1 MLIPLPAT
9 LADRVTNPVA
19 DPSPV
24 RDAATVV
31 LLRNGAEGL
40 ETYLLRR
47 QQSMKFAPGMYVFP
61 GGGVDPDD
69 QSIDWVGAPAAQWAQ
84 RFGCAES
91 VARSLV
97 CAAVRETFEESGIL
111 LAGPDEHSV
120 VADTSG
126 DDWVADRMSL
136 ENREFSFA
144 AFLERRKLVLRAD
157 LLAAWAHWIT
167 PKFEPRRFDTRF
179 FVAVVPA
186 GQRVG
191 HIPGEAD
198 EGVWMGV
205 RAILDGVQDG
215 SIAMMPPTVKTVED
229 IGALTDAGEALTV
242 APRRRIL
249 PIEPELVLIDGKPFL
264 RAELGNE

>member
-1 MLIPLPAT
+1 MLIPLPAM
-9 LADRVTNPVA
+9 LADRAANPVG
-19 DPSPV
+19 DPAQV

-31 LLRNGAEGL
+31 LLRNGARGL

-69 QSIDWVGAPAAQWAQ
+69 QRIDWVGAPAAEWAL
-84 RFGCAES
+84 RFGCAEP
-91 VARSLV
+91 VARRLV
-97 CAAVRETFEESGIL
+97 CAAARETFEESGIL
-111 LAGPDEHSV
+111 LAGPDAHSV

-126 DDWVADRMSL
+126 DDWVADRIAL

-179 FVAVVPA
+179 FVAVVPG

-191 HIPGEAD
+191 EIPGEAD
-198 EGVWMGV
+198 EGVWMSL
-205 RAILDGVQDG
+205 RAILDGVKDS
-215 SIAMMPPTVKTVED
+215 SIAMLPPTFKTIED
-229 IGALTDAGEALTV
+229 LVALTDAGEALTV
-242 APRRRIL
+242 APQRRIL
-249 PIEPELVLIDGKPFL
+249 PIEPELVLVDGKPFL
-264 RAELGNE
+264 RAELGE